1 MIRKQVV
8 DPLFPQCPIRNVLS
22 RLGDR
27 WSLVTL
33 WTLEGR
39 DEPLRFKDLCKS
51 IPDVSQK
58 MLAST
63 LKELEAD
70 NLVTRMAYPEI
81 PLRVEYAL
89 TERAHTLLPLLHQLI
104 DWSLENMSEIMASR
118 KEYAAQ
124 QA

>member
-1 MIRKQVV
+1 MIRKHVV

-39 DEPLRFKDLCKS
+39 DKPLRFKDLCKS

-81 PLRVEYAL
+81 PPRVEYAL
-89 TERAHTLLPLLHQLI
+89 TERAHTLLPLIHQLI